1 MKEVLIMSGARTPI
15 GKFLGKLSKF
25 TAPELAAI
33 AIEGAI
39 KRAGIGKDLVD
50 EVIMGN
56 VVSAG
61 IGQAPARQAALKAGL
76 PARVPVVT
84 INKVCGSG
92 LKAVMLG
99 AAAIKAGD
107 GEVVLVGG
115 MESMSNVPYYV
126 KGVRDGVKAGD
137 QKLLDGMIFDG
148 LLDPY
153 NGKHMGEFGDNTAK
167 NSGITREAQDKFAV
181 DSHKKAL
188 VAVEK
193 LKEEM
198 VPIEIKDRKGKI
210 LDVMDVDESP
220 RGDTTLE
227 SLQKLRAAFTKD
239 GTITA
244 GNAPGLND
252 GAAALVLMSKE
263 KALDLGLKGMAKI
276 TAYAT
281 SGRVPE
287 ELFYAPADAIKM
299 VMKKL
304 DVNDINYFDLIE
316 INEAFSAQVL
326 ANGKDLGWD
335 WDRVNVNGG
344 SVALGHPIGAS
355 GSRILVT
362 LLYELKRR
370 NLKRGVAALCLGG
383 GNAVALSVEM
393 L

>member
-39 KRAGIGKDLVD
+39 KRAGIGKDLID

-107 GEVVLVGG
+107 GEVVLTGG

-181 DSHKKAL
+181 DSHKKA
-188 VAVEK
+188 VAAKEK

-198 VPIEIKDRKGKI
+198 VPIEIKDRKGKV
-210 LDVMDVDESP
+210 LEVMDIDESP

-252 GAAALVLMSKE
+252 GAAALVLMNKE
-263 KALDLGLKGMAKI
+263 KALDLGLNGMAKI

-370 NLKRGVAALCLGG
+370 NLRRGVAALCLGG

-393 L
+393 I